1 MQPRVHPGAPQL
13 PGQGPAARFTDVRG
27 PAQGHT
33 IRKPPGQ
40 THCLPSD
47 PGPTHTRVHAQI
59 YTHEYTHRHRHTQT
73 THTYT
78 CRHTHTDMCTHMH
91 NTHAEALSGMPDCE
105 CESAGV
111 IEGHSLEA
119 GEGVQ
124 AALRATRR
132 AGDGGPA
139 APGPRHQAQR
149 ARCEGLSQRKGSRG
163 GQRPR
168 GVPAG
173 VASLGLGSLL
183 HNPGDPPFLVSV
195 GAGSWGAFKF
205 WTPELDHPSQAAW
218 KCN

>member
-1 MQPRVHPGAPQL
+1 MC
-13 PGQGPAARFTDVRG
+13 ART
-27 PAQGHT
+27 
-33 IRKPPGQ
+33 
-40 THCLPSD
+40 
-47 PGPTHTRVHAQI
+47 QI
-59 YTHEYTHRHRHTQT
+59 YTHGYTHRHRHTQT

-78 CRHTHTDMCTHMH
+78 CRHTHTDVCTHMH

-139 APGPRHQAQR
+139 APGPGHQAQR
-149 ARCEGLSQRKGSRG
+149 AQCEGLSQRKGSRG

-183 HNPGDPPFLVSV
+183 HSPGDPPFLVSV

-205 WTPELDHPSQAAW
+205 RTPELDHPSQAAW
-218 KCN
+218 SQN